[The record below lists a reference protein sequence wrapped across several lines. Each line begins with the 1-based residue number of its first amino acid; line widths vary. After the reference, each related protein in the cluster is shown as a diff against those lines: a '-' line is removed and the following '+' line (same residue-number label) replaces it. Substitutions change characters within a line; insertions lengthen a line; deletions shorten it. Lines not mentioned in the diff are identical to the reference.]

1 MEIKVCRGF
10 PLWLSGKEPTCQCRR
25 QGFNRWFGKIP
36 MLQSD
41 WACAPQLRSLCSR
54 THMPQLLKPVRPVFC
69 NRRSHHNEKSAHPYR
84 GWPVLTTTRKP
95 AQQQPSATK
104 KEKKTKRGHD
114 NSTISVISGPICND
128 FFFSYLWLIF
138 FLLFAYLVT
147 VDQMLTFTLLIGKF
161 YFVFLTRLCSG
172 IAVLKHLFKLCLD
185 GLSFILS
192 GCLALL
198 LRYYTSETSSQPSH
212 VFSSLYTCWWECR
225 PVPALCEF

>member
-104 KEKKTKRGHD
+104 KEKKTKQ
-114 NSTISVISGPICND
+114 NEVTIILPSLSFLGLFVMI
-128 FFFSYLWLIF
+128 FFSLTYDSYFSFYLHTW
-138 FLLFAYLVT
+138 
-147 VDQMLTFTLLIGKF
+147 
-161 YFVFLTRLCSG
+161 
-172 IAVLKHLFKLCLD
+172 
-185 GLSFILS
+185 
-192 GCLALL
+192 
-198 LRYYTSETSSQPSH
+198 
-212 VFSSLYTCWWECR
+212 
-225 PVPALCEF
+225 